1 MRSASESQPESP
13 PDEQKSQAMTE
24 FEAESRRTGQSPL
37 WQELLQYLQ
46 ETGKWWLLPIL
57 ICCTILSLIAWA
69 AGTAAAPFIY
79 TLF

>member
-1 MRSASESQPESP
+1 MN
-13 PDEQKSQAMTE
+13 E
-24 FEAESRRTGQSPL
+24 FEAESRRAAQSSL
-37 WQELLQYLQ
+37 WHEFLQYLQ

-57 ICCTILSLIAWA
+57 VSCTILSLIAWA